1 MILGIG
7 FDLVEN
13 HRIAQAMER
22 FGERFVRRVLL
33 PAEWEYCRTLKN
45 PETHVAARFAAKE
58 ATSKALGVG
67 IGTQLGWQDVEVVRS
82 AAGSPSI
89 ALHGQGYDLF
99 CQREA
104 RRIHVSLT
112 HTEGHSA
119 AVVILED

>member
-13 HRIAQAMER
+13 HRIAKAMDR

-45 PETHVAARFAAKE
+45 PVAHVAARFAAKE

-67 IGTQLGWQDVEVVRS
+67 IGTQLSWQDVEVIRS
-82 AAGSPSI
+82 AGYPPSI
-89 ALHGQGYDLF
+89 ALHGQAYELF
-99 CQREA
+99 CQRGA
-104 RRIHVSLT
+104 RRIHISLT
-112 HTEGHSA
+112 HTDGHSA